1 MRKLFIIALKDL
13 KLIFRDP
20 AALILMLLAPFLIT
34 MGMGLVTGR
43 FSGNPNAG
51 ISSIPVAIV
60 NQDEGELG
68 KALEA
73 VFRSDD
79 LSTLLKPTFSSTPED
94 AHRLVEADQASAAI
108 IIPQGFSM
116 SIIPDEHGSTSGE
129 LIQIDFIANPN
140 SPTNSRVLRSILNA
154 FLTQVE
160 VGKIGAEVTLSQMAQ
175 TGKLTP
181 ELAAQLGGVL
191 GTKFAQQSAQAQ
203 PIQLENTTASGAA
216 VKFDLLMYFAPGM
229 ALMFLMFA
237 VTNGGRT
244 LLLENRNGTLP
255 RMLQTPTASA
265 QILGG
270 KVLGIFLTA
279 ITQLAILIGGTSL
292 LFRLNWGEPLGV
304 ILLILA
310 AAFAASGWGSFIA
323 TLFKTPAQVANFGSI
338 IMLVFGLLG
347 GSFFDMSLLPDWVSM
362 LGKITPNAWGLQ
374 GFTTLAGGG
383 TLPSIGEPLLALT
396 LMGIVLFAAASIWM
410 RRRGLAGK

>member
-1 MRKLFIIALKDL
+1 MRKLLIIALKDL

-34 MGMGLVTGR
+34 LGMGLVTGR

-73 VFRSDD
+73 MFTSDELAD
-79 LSTLLKPTFSSTPED
+79 LVEPTFPFAQEE
-94 AHRLVEADQASAAI
+94 ARRLVEADETSAAI
-108 IIPQGFSM
+108 IVPQGFSA
-116 SIIPDEHGSTSGE
+116 SIIPDENGSTSGE

-140 SPTNSRVLRSILNA
+140 APTNASVLRSILNA
-154 FLTQVE
+154 FLNQVE
-160 VGKIGAEVTLSQMAQ
+160 VGKIGAELTLSQIAQ

-181 ELAAQLGGVL
+181 ELAARLSGVL
-191 GTKFAQQSAQAQ
+191 GTQLAQQSAQAQ

-244 LLLENRNGTLP
+244 LLLEYRNGTLP
-255 RMLQTPTASA
+255 RMLQTPTAST

-279 ITQLAILIGGTSL
+279 VTQLAILIGGTSL
-292 LFRLNWGEPLGV
+292 LFRLDWGEPLGV

-310 AAFAASGWGSFIA
+310 SAFAASGWGSFIA

-383 TLPSIGEPLLALT
+383 TLGSIGEPLLALA

>member
-1 MRKLFIIALKDL
+1 MKKLFIIALKDM

-20 AALILMLLAPFLIT
+20 TALIMMLLAPFLIT
-34 MGMGLVTGR
+34 LGMGLITGR
-43 FSGNPNAG
+43 FSANTNSG
-51 ISSIPVAIV
+51 ISNIPVAIV

-73 VFRSDD
+73 VFSSDELAD
-79 LSTLLKPTFSSTPED
+79 LLEPTFAATPAE
-94 AHRLVEADQASAAI
+94 ARQLVEADQASAAI
-108 IIPQGFSM
+108 IIPQNFSA
-116 SIIPDEHGSTSGE
+116 SIIPDERGSTTGE
-129 LIQIDFIANPN
+129 TVQISFIANSN
-140 SPTNSRVLRSILNA
+140 SPTYSGILRSILDA

-160 VGKIGAEVTLSQMAQ
+160 VGRIGAEVTLSQVAQ

-181 ELAAQLGGVL
+181 ELAAQLGAVL
-191 GTKFAQQSAQAQ
+191 GTQFGQQSAQAQ

-229 ALMFLMFA
+229 ALMFLMFT
-237 VTNGGRT
+237 VSNGGRT
-244 LLLENRNGTLP
+244 LLLENRTGTLP
-255 RMLQTPTASA
+255 RMMQTPTASA

-270 KVLGIFLTA
+270 KLLGIFLTA
-279 ITQLAILIGGTSL
+279 IAQLAILIGSTTL
-292 LFRLNWGEPLGV
+292 LFRLDWGEPLGV

-323 TLFKTPAQVANFGSI
+323 TFSKTPAQVANLGSV
-338 IMLVFGLLG
+338 IMLFFGLLG
-347 GSFFDMSLLPDWVSM
+347 GSFFDMSQLPEWVST

-383 TLPSIGEPLLALT
+383 TLASIREPLLAL
-396 LMGIVLFAAASIWM
+396 LIMGIILFALASIWM
-410 RRRGLAGK
+410 RRRGLVRK

>member
-1 MRKLFIIALKDL
+1 MKKLFIIALKDM

-20 AALILMLLAPFLIT
+20 TALIMMLLAPFLIT
-34 MGMGLVTGR
+34 LGMGLITGR
-43 FSGNPNAG
+43 FSANTNSG
-51 ISSIPVAIV
+51 ISNIPVAIV

-73 VFRSDD
+73 VFSSDELAD
-79 LSTLLKPTFSSTPED
+79 LLEPTFAATPAE
-94 AHRLVEADQASAAI
+94 ARQLVEADQASAAI
-108 IIPQGFSM
+108 IIPQNFSA
-116 SIIPDEHGSTSGE
+116 SIIPDERGSTSGE
-129 LIQIDFIANPN
+129 TVQISFIANSN
-140 SPTNSRVLRSILNA
+140 SPTYSGILRSILDA

-160 VGKIGAEVTLSQMAQ
+160 VGRIGAEVTLSQVAQ

-181 ELAAQLGGVL
+181 ELAAQLGAVL
-191 GTKFAQQSAQAQ
+191 GTQFGQQSAQAQ

-229 ALMFLMFA
+229 ALMFLMFT
-237 VTNGGRT
+237 VSNGGRT
-244 LLLENRNGTLP
+244 LLLENRTGTLP
-255 RMLQTPTASA
+255 RMMQTPTASA

-270 KVLGIFLTA
+270 KLLGIFLTA
-279 ITQLAILIGGTSL
+279 IAQLAILIGSTTL
-292 LFRLNWGEPLGV
+292 LFRLDWGEPLGV

-323 TLFKTPAQVANFGSI
+323 TFSRTPAQVANIGSV
-338 IMLVFGLLG
+338 IMLFFGLLG
-347 GSFFDMSLLPDWVSM
+347 GSFFDMSQLPEWVST

-383 TLPSIGEPLLALT
+383 TLASIREPLLAL
-396 LMGIVLFAAASIWM
+396 LIMGIILFALASIWM
-410 RRRGLAGK
+410 RRRGLVRK

>member
-1 MRKLFIIALKDL
+1 MRKLLIIALKDL

-34 MGMGLVTGR
+34 LGMGLVTGR
-43 FSGNPNAG
+43 FSGNATSG
-51 ISSIPVAIV
+51 ISSMTVAIV

-73 VFRSDD
+73 MFTSEELAD
-79 LSTLLKPTFSSTPED
+79 LVEPTFPTTPD
-94 AHRLVEADQASAAI
+94 QAHRLLEADEASAAI
-108 IIPQGFSM
+108 VIPPGFSA
-116 SIIPDEHGSTSGE
+116 SIIPDELGSTSGE
-129 LIQIDFIANPN
+129 VVQIAFIASPN
-140 SPTNSRVLRSILNA
+140 APTNAGILRSILDA
-154 FLTQVE
+154 FLTHVE
-160 VGKIGAEVTLSQMAQ
+160 VGRIGAEVTLSQLAQ

-181 ELAAQLGGVL
+181 ELAARLGEDL
-191 GTKFAQQSAQAQ
+191 GTQLAQQSAQAQ
-203 PIQLENTTASGAA
+203 PIRLENTTASGAA

-237 VTNGGRT
+237 VTYGGRS
-244 LLLENRNGTLP
+244 LLQENRTGTLP
-255 RMLQTPTASA
+255 RMLQTPTTSA

-279 ITQLAILIGGTSL
+279 VAQLTILIGGTSL
-292 LFRLNWGEPLGV
+292 LFSLDWGEPLGV
-304 ILLILA
+304 LLLILA

-347 GSFFDMSLLPDWVSM
+347 GSFFDMSLLPGWVSA

-383 TLPSIGEPLLALT
+383 TLSSIGEPLLALV
-396 LMGIVLFAAASIWM
+396 LMGIILFAAASIWM
-410 RRRGLAGK
+410 RRRGIAGK

>member
-1 MRKLFIIALKDL
+1 MKKLFIIALKDM

-20 AALILMLLAPFLIT
+20 TALIMMLLAPFLIT
-34 MGMGLVTGR
+34 LGMGLITGR
-43 FSGNPNAG
+43 FSANTNSG
-51 ISSIPVAIV
+51 ISNIPVAIV

-73 VFRSDD
+73 VFSSDELAD
-79 LSTLLKPTFSSTPED
+79 LLEPTFAATPAE
-94 AHRLVEADQASAAI
+94 ARQLVEADQASAAI
-108 IIPQGFSM
+108 IIPQNFSA
-116 SIIPDEHGSTSGE
+116 SIIPDERGSTSGE
-129 LIQIDFIANPN
+129 TVQISFIANSN
-140 SPTNSRVLRSILNA
+140 SPTYSGILRSILDA

-160 VGKIGAEVTLSQMAQ
+160 VGRIGAEVTLSQVAQ

-181 ELAAQLGGVL
+181 ELAAQLGAVL
-191 GTKFAQQSAQAQ
+191 GTQFGQQSAQAQ

-229 ALMFLMFA
+229 ALMFLMFT
-237 VTNGGRT
+237 VSNGGRT
-244 LLLENRNGTLP
+244 LLLENRTGTLP
-255 RMLQTPTASA
+255 RMMQTPTASA

-270 KVLGIFLTA
+270 KLLGIFLTA
-279 ITQLAILIGGTSL
+279 IAQLAILIGSTTL
-292 LFRLNWGEPLGV
+292 LFRLDWGEPLGV

-323 TLFKTPAQVANFGSI
+323 TFSKTPAQVANLGSV
-338 IMLVFGLLG
+338 IMLFFGLLG
-347 GSFFDMSLLPDWVSM
+347 GSFFDMSQLPEWVST

-383 TLPSIGEPLLALT
+383 TLASIREPLLAL
-396 LMGIVLFAAASIWM
+396 LIMGIILFALASIWM
-410 RRRGLAGK
+410 RRRGLVRK

>member
-1 MRKLFIIALKDL
+1 MHKLLTIALKDL

-34 MGMGLVTGR
+34 LGMGLITGR
-43 FSGNPNAG
+43 FSGSATSG
-51 ISSIPVAIV
+51 ISNISVAIV

-73 VFRSDD
+73 VFSSKELAD
-79 LSTLLKPTFSSTPED
+79 LVEPAILATPGE
-94 AHRLVEADQASAAI
+94 ARQLVEANQASAAI
-108 IIPQGFSM
+108 IIPQGFSA
-116 SIIPDEHGSTSGE
+116 SIIPDVGGSTSVK
-129 LIQIDFIANPN
+129 LVQIAFIANPN
-140 SPTNSRVLRSILNA
+140 SPTSSGVLRSILDA
-154 FLTQVE
+154 FLNQVE
-160 VGKIGAEVTLSQMAQ
+160 VGRIGAEVTLSQIAQ

-181 ELAAQLGGVL
+181 ELAAQLGEVL
-191 GTKFAQQSAQAQ
+191 GTQLAQQSTQEQ
-203 PIQLENTTASGAA
+203 PIQLENVTASGAA

-237 VTNGGRT
+237 VTYGGRS
-244 LLLENRNGTLP
+244 LLLENRTGTLP
-255 RMLQTPTASA
+255 RLLQTPTTSA

-279 ITQLAILIGGTSL
+279 VSQLTILIGGTSL

-304 ILLILA
+304 VLLILA
-310 AAFAASGWGSFIA
+310 SAFAASGWGSFVA
-323 TLFKTPAQVANFGSI
+323 TMFKTPAQVANFGSI

-347 GSFFDMSLLPDWVSM
+347 GSFFDMSRLPKWVST
-362 LGKITPNAWGLQ
+362 LSKITPNAWGLQ

-383 TLPSIGEPLLALT
+383 TLASIGEPLLALA
-396 LMGIVLFAAASIWM
+396 LMGILLFTVASILM

>member
-1 MRKLFIIALKDL
+1 MKKLFIIALKDM

-20 AALILMLLAPFLIT
+20 TALIMMLLAPFLIT
-34 MGMGLVTGR
+34 LGMGLITGR
-43 FSGNPNAG
+43 FSANTNSG
-51 ISSIPVAIV
+51 ISNIPVAIV

-73 VFRSDD
+73 VFSSDELAD
-79 LSTLLKPTFSSTPED
+79 LLEPTFAATPAE
-94 AHRLVEADQASAAI
+94 ALKLVEADQASAAI
-108 IIPQGFSM
+108 IIPQNFSA
-116 SIIPDEHGSTSGE
+116 SIIPDERGSTTGE
-129 LIQIDFIANPN
+129 TVQISFIANSN
-140 SPTNSRVLRSILNA
+140 SPTYSGILRSILDA

-160 VGKIGAEVTLSQMAQ
+160 VGRIGAEVTLSQVAQ

-181 ELAAQLGGVL
+181 ELAAQLGAVL
-191 GTKFAQQSAQAQ
+191 GTQFGQQSAQAQ

-229 ALMFLMFA
+229 ALMFLMFT
-237 VTNGGRT
+237 VSNGGRT
-244 LLLENRNGTLP
+244 LLLENRTGTLP
-255 RMLQTPTASA
+255 RMMQTPTTSA

-270 KVLGIFLTA
+270 KLLGIFLTA
-279 ITQLAILIGGTSL
+279 IAQLAILIGSTTL
-292 LFRLNWGEPLGV
+292 LFRLDWGEPLGV

-323 TLFKTPAQVANFGSI
+323 TFSKTPAQVANLGLV
-338 IMLVFGLLG
+338 IMLFFGLLG
-347 GSFFDMSLLPDWVSM
+347 GSFFDMSQLPEWVST

-383 TLPSIGEPLLALT
+383 TLASIREPLLAL
-396 LMGIVLFAAASIWM
+396 LIMGIILFALASIWM
-410 RRRGLAGK
+410 RRRGLVRK

>member
-1 MRKLFIIALKDL
+1 MKKLFIIALKDM

-20 AALILMLLAPFLIT
+20 TALIMMLLAPFLIT
-34 MGMGLVTGR
+34 LGMGLITGR
-43 FSGNPNAG
+43 FSANTNSG
-51 ISSIPVAIV
+51 ISNIPVAIV

-73 VFRSDD
+73 VFSSDELAD
-79 LSTLLKPTFSSTPED
+79 LLEPTFAATPAE
-94 AHRLVEADQASAAI
+94 ARQLVEADQASAAI
-108 IIPQGFSM
+108 IIPQNFSA
-116 SIIPDEHGSTSGE
+116 SIIPDERGSTSGE
-129 LIQIDFIANPN
+129 TVQISFIANSN
-140 SPTNSRVLRSILNA
+140 SPTYSGILRSILDA

-160 VGKIGAEVTLSQMAQ
+160 VGRIGAEVTLSQVAQ

-181 ELAAQLGGVL
+181 ELAAQLGAVL
-191 GTKFAQQSAQAQ
+191 GTQFGQQSAQAQ

-229 ALMFLMFA
+229 ALMFLMFT
-237 VTNGGRT
+237 VSNGGRT
-244 LLLENRNGTLP
+244 LLLENRTGTLP
-255 RMLQTPTASA
+255 RLLQTPTASA

-270 KVLGIFLTA
+270 KLLGIFLTA
-279 ITQLAILIGGTSL
+279 IAQLAILIGGTSL
-292 LFRLNWGEPLGV
+292 LFRLDWGEPLGV

-323 TLFKTPAQVANFGSI
+323 TFSKTPAQVANLGSV
-338 IMLVFGLLG
+338 IMLFFGLLG
-347 GSFFDMSLLPDWVSM
+347 GSFFDMSQLPEWVST

-383 TLPSIGEPLLALT
+383 TLASIREPLLAL
-396 LMGIVLFAAASIWM
+396 LIMGIILFALASIWM
-410 RRRGLAGK
+410 RRRGLVRK

>member
-1 MRKLFIIALKDL
+1 MRKLLIIALKDL

-34 MGMGLVTGR
+34 LGMGAITGR
-43 FSGNPNAG
+43 FSGNTNSG
-51 ISSIPVAIV
+51 INNIPVAIV

-68 KALEA
+68 KALES
-73 VFRSDD
+73 VFTSQELDELLEPT
-79 LSTLLKPTFSSTPED
+79 LSTSPDE
-94 AHRLVEADQASAAI
+94 ARRLVEADQASAAI
-108 IIPQGFSM
+108 IIPQGFSA
-116 SIIPDEHGSTSGE
+116 SIIPDELGVTSGKS
-129 LIQIDFIANPN
+129 IQIAYIANPN
-140 SPTNSRVLRSILNA
+140 APTGSGILRSILDA
-154 FLTQVE
+154 FLNQVE
-160 VGKIGAEVTLSQMAQ
+160 VSRIGAEVTLSQVAQ

-181 ELAAQLGGVL
+181 DLAAQLGAAFSPQLV
-191 GTKFAQQSAQAQ
+191 QQSAQPQ
-203 PIQLENTTASGAA
+203 PIELENISASGAA

-237 VTNGGRT
+237 VTYGGRS
-244 LLLENRNGTLP
+244 LLLENRTGTLP
-255 RMLQTPTASA
+255 RLLQTPTTSA

-279 ITQLAILIGGTSL
+279 VSQLTILIGGTSL

-304 ILLILA
+304 VLLILA
-310 AAFAASGWGSFIA
+310 SAFAASGWGSFVA
-323 TLFKTPAQVANFGSI
+323 TMFKTPAQVANFGSI

-347 GSFFDMSLLPDWVSM
+347 GSFFDMSRLPKWVST
-362 LGKITPNAWGLQ
+362 LSKITPNAWGLQ

-383 TLPSIGEPLLALT
+383 TLASIGEPLLALA
-396 LMGIVLFAAASIWM
+396 LMGILLFTVASILM

>member
-34 MGMGLVTGR
+34 LGMGLVTGR

-68 KALEA
+68 KALVA
-73 VFRSDD
+73 VFESED
-79 LSTLLKPTFSSTPED
+79 LADLVKPTILTTPDE
-94 AHRLVEADQASAAI
+94 ARQLAEADQASAAI
-108 IIPQGFSM
+108 VIPQGFSA
-116 SIIPDEHGSTSGE
+116 SILPDERGSTSGD
-129 LIQIDFIANPN
+129 LIQIDLIANPN
-140 SPTNSRVLRSILNA
+140 APTNTGIVRSVLNA

-160 VGKIGAEVTLSQMAQ
+160 VGRIGAEVTLSQLAQ
-175 TGKLTP
+175 TVKLTP
-181 ELAAQLGGVL
+181 ELASQLGEAL
-191 GTKFAQQSAQAQ
+191 GTQLSQQSAQAQ

-237 VTNGGRT
+237 VTNGGRS
-244 LLLENRNGTLP
+244 LLIENRNGTLP

-292 LFRLNWGEPLGV
+292 LFRLDWGEPLGV

-310 AAFAASGWGSFIA
+310 SAFAASGWGSFIA

-347 GSFFDMSLLPDWVSM
+347 GSFFDMSLLPDWIST

-383 TLPSIGEPLLALT
+383 TLRSIGEPLLALI
-396 LMGIVLFAAASIWM
+396 LMGMILFAAASIWM
-410 RRRGLAGK
+410 RRRGLAGR

>member
-1 MRKLFIIALKDL
+1 MRKLLIIALKDL

-34 MGMGLVTGR
+34 LGMGLVTGR
-43 FSGNPNAG
+43 FSGNTNAG
-51 ISSIPVAIV
+51 ISSMTVAIV

-73 VFRSDD
+73 MFTSEELAD
-79 LSTLLKPTFSSTPED
+79 LVEPTFPTTPD
-94 AHRLVEADQASAAI
+94 QARRLLEADEASAAI
-108 IIPQGFSM
+108 VIPQGFSA
-116 SIIPDEHGSTSGE
+116 SIIPDELGKTSGE
-129 LIQIDFIANPN
+129 TIQIAFIANPN
-140 SPTNSRVLRSILNA
+140 APTNAGVLRSILDA
-154 FLTQVE
+154 FLSQVE
-160 VGKIGAEVTLSQMAQ
+160 VGRIGAEVTLNQIAR

-181 ELAAQLGGVL
+181 ELAARLGEDW
-191 GTKFAQQSAQAQ
+191 GTKLAQQSAQAQ

-237 VTNGGRT
+237 VTYGGRS
-244 LLLENRNGTLP
+244 LLQENRTGTLP
-255 RMLQTPTASA
+255 RMLQTPTSSA

-279 ITQLAILIGGTSL
+279 VAQLTILIGGTSL
-292 LFRLNWGEPLGV
+292 LFSLDWGEPLGV
-304 ILLILA
+304 VLLILT

-347 GSFFDMSLLPDWVSM
+347 GSFFDMSLLPGWVSA
-362 LGKITPNAWGLQ
+362 LGKVTPNAWGLQ

-383 TLPSIGEPLLALT
+383 TLSSIREPLLALA
-396 LMGIVLFAAASIWM
+396 LMGIILFAAASIWM
-410 RRRGLAGK
+410 RRRGLVGK

>member
-1 MRKLFIIALKDL
+1 MQKLLTIALKDL

-34 MGMGLVTGR
+34 LGMGLITGR
-43 FSGNPNAG
+43 FSGSATSG
-51 ISSIPVAIV
+51 ISNISVAIV

-73 VFRSDD
+73 MFTSEELAD
-79 LSTLLKPTFSSTPED
+79 LVEPTFPTTPDE
-94 AHRLVEADQASAAI
+94 ARRLLEADEASAAI
-108 IIPQGFSM
+108 VIPLGFSA
-116 SIIPDEHGSTSGE
+116 SIIPDERGSTSRE
-129 LIQIDFIANPN
+129 VVQIAFIASPN
-140 SPTNSRVLRSILNA
+140 APTNAGILRSILDA
-154 FLTQVE
+154 FLTHVE
-160 VGKIGAEVTLSQMAQ
+160 VGRIGAEVTLSQLAQ

-181 ELAAQLGGVL
+181 ELAARLGEDL
-191 GTKFAQQSAQAQ
+191 GTQLAQQSAQAQ
-203 PIQLENTTASGAA
+203 PIRLENTTASGAA

-237 VTNGGRT
+237 VTYGGRS
-244 LLLENRNGTLP
+244 LLQENRTGTLP
-255 RMLQTPTASA
+255 RMLQTPTAPA

-279 ITQLAILIGGTSL
+279 VAQLTILIGGTSL
-292 LFRLNWGEPLGV
+292 LFSLDWGEPLGV
-304 ILLILA
+304 LLLILA

-347 GSFFDMSLLPDWVSM
+347 GSFFDMSLLPGWVSA
-362 LGKITPNAWGLQ
+362 LGKVTPNAWGLQ

-383 TLPSIGEPLLALT
+383 TLSSIGEPLLALV
-396 LMGIVLFAAASIWM
+396 LMGIILFAAASIWM
-410 RRRGLAGK
+410 RRRGIAGK

>member
-20 AALILMLLAPFLIT
+20 AALILMLLAPFLISL
-34 MGMGLVTGR
+34 GMGLITGR
-43 FSGNPNAG
+43 FSGNANSW

-60 NQDEGELG
+60 NQDKGELG

-73 VFRSDD
+73 VFSSEELAD
-79 LSTLLKPTFSSTPED
+79 LLEPTFAATPGE
-94 AHRLVEADQASAAI
+94 ARQLVEADQASAAI
-108 IIPQGFSM
+108 IIPQDFSA
-116 SIIPDEHGSTSGE
+116 SIIPDDSGSTSGE
-129 LIQIDFIANPN
+129 TVQISFIANSN
-140 SPTNSRVLRSILNA
+140 SPTYSGILRSILDA

-160 VGKIGAEVTLSQMAQ
+160 VGRIEAEITMSQIAQ

-181 ELAAQLGGVL
+181 ELAAQLGEAL
-191 GTKFAQQSAQAQ
+191 GMQLAHQSAQTP
-203 PIQLENTTASGAA
+203 PIQLESTTATGAA

-229 ALMFLMFA
+229 ALMFLMFT
-237 VTNGGRT
+237 VTNGGRS
-244 LLLENRNGTLP
+244 LLLENRTGTLP

-270 KVLGIFLTA
+270 KLLGIFLSA
-279 ITQLAILIGGTSL
+279 VTQLTILIGGTSL
-292 LFRLNWGEPLGV
+292 LFHLEWGEPLGV
-304 ILLILA
+304 VLLILA
-310 AAFAASGWGSFIA
+310 ASFAASGWGSFMA

-347 GSFFDMSLLPDWVSM
+347 GSFFDMSLLPAWVST
-362 LGKITPNAWGLQ
+362 LARITPNAWGLQ

-383 TLPSIGEPLLALT
+383 TLGSIREPLMALA
-396 LMGIVLFAAASIWM
+396 LMGIMLFVAASILM

>member
-1 MRKLFIIALKDL
+1 MQKLLTIALKDL

-20 AALILMLLAPFLIT
+20 AALILMLLAPFLISL
-34 MGMGLVTGR
+34 GMGLITGR
-43 FSGNPNAG
+43 FSGSTTSG
-51 ISSIPVAIV
+51 ISNIPVAIV

-73 VFRSDD
+73 VFSSEELAD
-79 LSTLLKPTFSSTPED
+79 LVEPTFAATPAE
-94 AHRLVEADQASAAI
+94 ARQLVEADQASAAI
-108 IIPQGFSM
+108 IIPQNFSA
-116 SIIPDEHGSTSGE
+116 SIIPDERGSTTGE
-129 LIQIDFIANPN
+129 TVQISFIANSN
-140 SPTNSRVLRSILNA
+140 SPTYSGILRSILDA

-160 VGKIGAEVTLSQMAQ
+160 VGRIGAEVTLSQVAQ

-181 ELAAQLGGVL
+181 ELAAQLGAVL
-191 GTKFAQQSAQAQ
+191 GTQFGQQSAQAQ

-229 ALMFLMFA
+229 ALMFLMFT
-237 VTNGGRT
+237 VSNGGRT
-244 LLLENRNGTLP
+244 LLLENRTGTLP
-255 RMLQTPTASA
+255 RLLQTPTAPA

-279 ITQLAILIGGTSL
+279 IAQLTILIGGTSL
-292 LFRLNWGEPLGV
+292 LFRLDWGEPLGV
-304 ILLILA
+304 VLLILA

-338 IMLVFGLLG
+338 VMLVFGLLG
-347 GSFFDMSLLPDWVSM
+347 GSFFDMSLLPEWVSI
-362 LGKITPNAWGLQ
+362 LSKITPNAWGLQ

-383 TLPSIGEPLLALT
+383 TLSSIREPLLALA
-396 LMGIVLFAAASIWM
+396 LMGIILFAAASIWM
-410 RRRGLAGK
+410 RRRGLVGK